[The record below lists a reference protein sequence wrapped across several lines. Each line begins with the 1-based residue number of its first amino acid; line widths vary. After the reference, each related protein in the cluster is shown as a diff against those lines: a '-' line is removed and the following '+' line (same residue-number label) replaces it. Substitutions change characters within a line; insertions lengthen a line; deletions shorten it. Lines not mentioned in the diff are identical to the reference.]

1 MRQGLPLYCA
11 QERRAGFVVEG
22 DDDAGGRQV
31 RGVGH
36 GRTTEK
42 RAESTEGSCGTSWGH
57 PGLRLLS
64 VQSAAAEAGRR
75 PYSPKPM
82 PTPLRLPSLESPEE
96 QHRLGELPRPRGS
109 SPQS

>member
-1 MRQGLPLYCA
+1 MRQGSPLHCA

-36 GRTTEK
+36 GWTTEE
-42 RAESTEGSCGTSWGH
+42 RAESTEGICGTSWGH

-64 VQSAAAEAGRR
+64 VQSSAPEARRR
-75 PYSPKPM
+75 PCPPKPT
-82 PTPLRLPSLESPEE
+82 PTPLRLPSLESPEG